1 MIPLIWYSSTKMPTN
16 KPKEL
21 RLRKIHWL
29 FLKFV
34 ILLTMK
40 LITASLMEEKQ

>member
-1 MIPLIWYSSTKMPTN
+1 MILLIWYSSTKMPTN

-29 FLKFV
+29 FLKFA